1 MRMQVFARKLI
12 HLFRLDAS
20 PVVANEVRA
29 IRKLCNG
36 THENIIEVFD
46 IGEFPDRSYTFI
58 DMELCDVNL
67 DEYNKAIWKVDIVH
81 RIEPDLRALQVW
93 NIMKQI
99 ANALAF
105 LHRKREIHRDVKPQN
120 SSS

>member
-1 MRMQVFARKLI
+1 MQVFARKLI